1 MKFQCNMYKS
11 STIRVIRSSY
21 PKRSSTAAFTPI
33 VLGIAIGWYYKDSK
47 ILTFIISAFTGD

>member
-1 MKFQCNMYKS
+1 MYKS

-21 PKRSSTAAFTPI
+21 PKRSSTAAFTSI